1 MKRILMLLT
10 TVALVMVAML
20 VAMAVPALAQE
31 DKFILKCQQE
41 GPGTITFHESE
52 GRSFGQ
58 DNQDPGPVGY
68 SPRSPT
74 RSPQK
79 SPGSLNSP
87 STITAGKDV
96 SGSQSI
102 SESLSAHTTRSG
114 AELSY
119 ARLITSSPCLEQ
131 LASSNLPGR
140 APLSACALLQRDAA
154 VCKAPG
160 PATRGPWFRT
170 LLSGRRKGHP
180 SPPPCNQLL
189 FFADPAL

>member
-1 MKRILMLLT
+1 MQSIISEMSGKPGKPRPPRIEKPGPSERPRRYLILQGAYRRT
-10 TVALVMVAML
+10 GIKALGYYRVVSGA
-20 VAMAVPALAQE
+20 
-31 DKFILKCQQE
+31 KCQQE

-87 STITAGKDV
+87 STIIAGKDV

-102 SESLSAHTTRSG
+102 SASRSVHTTRSG
-114 AELSY
+114 AALS
-119 ARLITSSPCLEQ
+119 C
-131 LASSNLPGR
+131 
-140 APLSACALLQRDAA
+140 
-154 VCKAPG
+154 
-160 PATRGPWFRT
+160 
-170 LLSGRRKGHP
+170 RRKGHP

-189 FFADPAL
+189 YFADPAL